1 MIRITV
7 QVKPN
12 SSKDEIHLDENGNM
26 IIKIKE
32 APVEGAANSYLLKFL
47 SKELT
52 IKKSLISLEKGATSR
67 FKKICLNIDPSTF
80 EECMKPYKK

>member
-12 SSKDEIHLDENGNM
+12 SSKDEIQIDKEGNI

-32 APVEGAANSYLLKFL
+32 APIDGAANSYLLKFL
-47 SKELT
+47 SKELN
-52 IKKSLISLEKGATSR
+52 IKKSLITLEKGLTSR
-67 FKKICLNIDPSTF
+67 FKKINLDIDQQAF
-80 EECMKPYKK
+80 EECINPYKK

>member
-12 SSKDEIHLDENGNM
+12 SSKDEIQIDKEGNI

-32 APVEGAANSYLLKFL
+32 APVDGAANSYLLKFL
-47 SKELT
+47 SKELN
-52 IKKSLISLEKGATSR
+52 IKKSLITLEKGLTSR
-67 FKKICLNIDPSTF
+67 FKKINLDIDQQAF
-80 EECMKPYKK
+80 EECINPYKK

>member
-47 SKELT
+47 SKEL
-52 IKKSLISLEKGATSR
+52 IAL
-67 FKKICLNIDPSTF
+67 KIT
-80 EECMKPYKK
+80 